1 MVVAMIVVV
10 MIVVV
15 ATMVMA
21 VMIVVV
27 AVVITATMVMVVV
40 VTRFVTGSGLFGHLN
55 PSYEVKQHSSVCLC
69 SS

>member
-1 MVVAMIVVV
+1 MVVVAMIVV
-10 MIVVV
+10 
-15 ATMVMA
+15 